1 MIGEILRGQD
11 AFVEMAHYPADDVFE
26 ERALE
31 ITGYLPVSVPALMTA
46 LEASLGGVRL
56 DEQGTPDRSNT

>member
-1 MIGEILRGQD
+1 
-11 AFVEMAHYPADDVFE
+11 MAHYPADDVFE